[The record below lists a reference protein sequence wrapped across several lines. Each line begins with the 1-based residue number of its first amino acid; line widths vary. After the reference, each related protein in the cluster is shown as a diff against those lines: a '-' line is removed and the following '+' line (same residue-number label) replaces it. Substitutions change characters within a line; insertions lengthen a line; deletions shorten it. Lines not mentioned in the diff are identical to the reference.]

1 MNKCVIIPGHV
12 QMKIQQLTST
22 RPESKNQQLILF
34 LLHEIS
40 WHHFKFILGKLVK
53 YVVADIMVSLWVF
66 AMNIIL
72 LLNKFGYKYFDIVIS
87 NVY

>member
-22 RPESKNQQLILF
+22 LPESKNQQLILF
-34 LLHEIS
+34 LLHELS
-40 WHHFKFILGKLVK
+40 WHHFKFKVSKIGSCRH
-53 YVVADIMVSLWVF
+53 VSLWVF
-66 AMNIIL
+66 AMIIIL
-72 LLNKFGYKYFDIVIS
+72 LLNKLGYKYFDIVIS